1 MSQRRSGFDPGFSK
15 AVEAILIAEDRGH
28 LYPHE
33 VRANLRLAGMHL
45 DGHIEIP
52 DFEFPKL
59 EDEPAEPDTDPT
71 DDDYEEGE
79 DG

>member
-15 AVEAILIAEDRGH
+15 AVEAILVAEDRGH

-33 VRANLRLAGMHL
+33 VRANLRIAGMHL

-52 DFEFPKL
+52 EFDFPQPGDEP
-59 EDEPAEPDTDPT
+59 EDEGLNDTEEEDPDDAA
-71 DDDYEEGE
+71 
-79 DG
+79 